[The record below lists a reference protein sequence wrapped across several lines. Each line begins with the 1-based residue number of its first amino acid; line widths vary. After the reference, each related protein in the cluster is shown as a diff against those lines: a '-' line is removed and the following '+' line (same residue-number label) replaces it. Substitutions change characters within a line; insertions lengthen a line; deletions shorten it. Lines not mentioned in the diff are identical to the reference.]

1 MPGGPG
7 MPGPPNGPGGPYGP
21 GGPAVR
27 RRITDAFAR
36 LGPWS
41 PAPGAAA
48 VGPDGAAVP
57 YAEGNDAA
65 PSGKSSAR
73 RNRALVVGA
82 GVVAAA
88 AVVGVIVVPKLLGP
102 TDPGCKSYAG
112 STLTAYNKT
121 ISDLNA
127 QAKEAPLAEDMA
139 TTIADLKGAIAQAQ
153 SASVK
158 SALDGLLAEL
168 KTVQADIGSGSV
180 PAATVSA
187 LNAASTKAD
196 NAC

>member
-1 MPGGPG
+1 
-7 MPGPPNGPGGPYGP
+7 
-21 GGPAVR
+21 VR

-41 PAPGAAA
+41 SAPGAA
-48 VGPDGAAVP
+48 GQDGAVAP
-57 YAEGNDAA
+57 FAEGNDAA
-65 PSGKSSAR
+65 PSEKKSSAR

-88 AVVGVIVVPKLLGP
+88 AVAGVIVAPKLLGP
-102 TDPGCKSYAG
+102 TDPGCKAYAG

-127 QAKEAPLAEDMA
+127 QAKEAPLAQDMA
-139 TTIADLKGAIAQAQ
+139 TTIADLNAAIAQTQ
-153 SASVK
+153 SAPVK

-168 KTVQADIGSGSV
+168 KTVQTDIGSGSV

>member
-1 MPGGPG
+1 
-7 MPGPPNGPGGPYGP
+7 
-21 GGPAVR
+21 VR

-36 LGPWS
+36 LGPGS
-41 PAPGAAA
+41 S
-48 VGPDGAAVP
+48 
-57 YAEGNDAA
+57 AEK
-65 PSGKSSAR
+65 KSSAR

-82 GVVAAA
+82 CIVAAVA
-88 AVVGVIVVPKLLGP
+88 IVAVIVAPRLFGP
-102 TDPGCKSYAG
+102 TDPGCKAYAG

-121 ISDLNA
+121 ISDLNV
-127 QAKEAPLAEDMA
+127 QAKEAPLAQDMA
-139 TTIADLKGAIAQAQ
+139 TTIADLDAAIAQTQ

-168 KTVQADIGSGSV
+168 KTVQTDIGSGSV
-180 PAATVSA
+180 PASTVSA